1 MFRRLVAVAV
11 VSTVVLA
18 MCATAA
24 SAALPG
30 DLDSTFSFDGRQTTN
45 FTAGFDSANAVAV
58 RTDSKIV
65 GVGQAGGNGGQFAL
79 ARYLIDGS
87 LDTGG
92 FGVGTGKVTT
102 DFTPGYD
109 AAYDGVL
116 DAAGNIVAVGRAGG
130 SGGRFAIARYLPDGS
145 LDRAFSTDGR
155 AVADFT
161 TGDDYAFG
169 VAIQPLDGKIIAVGR
184 AGGSGG
190 VIAVARFMPDG
201 TLDTTFNT
209 DGKATTNFTAGDDRA
224 DAVAVQGDAKIVV
237 AGSANY
243 FGSNGKFALVRYN
256 DDGTLDT
263 GFNGVGKRTTDFTPG
278 FDGAFGIAVQPGNQ
292 YIVAVGQAGLTL
304 GLARYKPDGTLDPN
318 FSTDGK
324 ARTNFTPGADYADDV
339 VLQSDGK
346 IVAAGA
352 ANFFGPDSRFA
363 LARYNGND
371 GTLDISFSD
380 DGKLM
385 TNLTAGFDGA
395 YGVAIAPDG
404 KIVAGGY
411 AGGSGGRFAI
421 VRYVG

>member
-1 MFRRLVAVAV
+1 MFRPLAPVLLASLLLLTAV
-11 VSTVVLA
+11 SS
-18 MCATAA
+18 AT
-24 SAALPG
+24 AALPG
-30 DLDSTFSFDGRQTTN
+30 DLDSTFSSDGIAFAN
-45 FTAGFDSANAVAV
+45 FTAGFDSANAIAVQIDSRIVA
-58 RTDSKIV
+58 
-65 GVGQAGGNGGQFAL
+65 VGQAGGSGGRFAV
-79 ARYLIDGS
+79 ARYESTGP
-87 LDTGG
+87 LDPTFSGD
-92 FGVGTGKVTT
+92 GKVTT
-102 DFTPGYD
+102 DFTAGYD
-109 AAYDGVL
+109 VAFDGAL
-116 DAAGNIVAVGRAGG
+116 DADGNIVAVGRAAG
-130 SGGRFAIARYLPDGS
+130 SSGRFAIARYLPDGS
-145 LDRAFSTDGR
+145 LDPAFSTDGK
-155 AVADFT
+155 AVANFT

-169 VAIQPLDGKIIAVGR
+169 VAIQLDGKIIAVGR

-201 TLDTTFNT
+201 TLDTTFDT
-209 DGKATTNFTAGDDRA
+209 DGKVTTNFTAGDDRA
-224 DAVAVQGDAKIVV
+224 DAVAVQDDGKTVV

-278 FDGAFGIAVQPGNQ
+278 FDGGFGIAVQPGNR

-304 GLARYKPDGTLDPN
+304 GLARYKPDGTLDTS

-324 ARTNFTPGADYADDV
+324 ARTNFTAGADYADDV
-339 VLQSDGK
+339 VIQNDGK

-363 LARYNGND
+363 LARYNGAD
-371 GTLDISFSD
+371 GTLDTTFSD
-380 DGKLM
+380 DGKRM

-395 YGVAIAPDG
+395 YGVAIDPDG